1 MGYVRMVADRE
12 QHSDVDG
19 VVGGDVGVDDAE
31 HVAWVHD
38 NRSAGPVVSLDA
50 EGISDSSVSP
60 GSLGGAVVGAAYL
73 QLPPVALPMALA
85 GLHRVLGD
93 DAPAFVR
100 ATGTEEHLHD
110 VCHGAGF
117 AIEPADA
124 DPPTPG
130 QPTGGPERVALRLR
144 RSATLADSVGA
155 DMRLLL
161 CGLNPSPASV
171 EAGVGFAR
179 PGNRFWP
186 AAHAAGL
193 ATKDR
198 DPRHALLIDG
208 LGMTDLVKR
217 PTRTA
222 AELTTEEYR
231 AGLHRVQRLV
241 EWLQPGVVCFI
252 GLAGWR
258 AAVDRKATAGPQ
270 PEPLGPAP
278 VYLMPS
284 TSGLNAHS
292 QLPDLTAH
300 LRAAADLAGSK

>member
-1 MGYVRMVADRE
+1 
-12 QHSDVDG
+12 
-19 VVGGDVGVDDAE
+19 
-31 HVAWVHD
+31 
-38 NRSAGPVVSLDA
+38 
-50 EGISDSSVSP
+50 
-60 GSLGGAVVGAAYL
+60 
-73 QLPPVALPMALA
+73 
-85 GLHRVLGD
+85 
-93 DAPAFVR
+93 
-100 ATGTEEHLHD
+100 
-110 VCHGAGF
+110 
-117 AIEPADA
+117 
-124 DPPTPG
+124 
-130 QPTGGPERVALRLR
+130 
-144 RSATLADSVGA
+144 
-155 DMRLLL
+155 MRLLL

-252 GLAGWR
+252 GLAGWPHAEHKR
-258 AAVDRKATAGPQ
+258 PQRPQ
-270 PEPLGPAP
+270 PTP
-278 VYLMPS
+278 
-284 TSGLNAHS
+284 
-292 QLPDLTAH
+292 
-300 LRAAADLAGSK
+300 